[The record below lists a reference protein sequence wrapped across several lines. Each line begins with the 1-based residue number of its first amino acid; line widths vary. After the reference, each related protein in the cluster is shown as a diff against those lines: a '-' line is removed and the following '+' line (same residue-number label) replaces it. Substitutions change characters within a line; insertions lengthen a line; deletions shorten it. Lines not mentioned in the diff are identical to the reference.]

1 MSNRLADKLRGLKE
15 ALEESKRMTAQSI
28 AQAEAKR
35 EAKKP
40 VKPVKAEK
48 PEKIAAPEAKG
59 PKNDMRLE
67 RGAMNSVESL
77 FCQRLRERY
86 GAEFVVAAWTVKQR
100 VLVKNMFRQYGFAMT
115 LQAVEYYHSEWDY
128 ITLSSRGRLGGTPTV
143 NLLWGMRDQVFSDVQ
158 TGATSFRD
166 KLSNKASMRDEY
178 RDGTGT
184 EPKVGW

>member
-1 MSNRLADKLRGLKE
+1 MSNRLADKLKGLKQ
-15 ALEESKRMTAQSI
+15 ALDQSKIKTAQSI

-48 PEKIAAPEAKG
+48 PEKPETEAKG

-67 RGAMNSVESL
+67 RGAMNKVESL
-77 FCQRLRERY
+77 FCQLLRDRY

-115 LQAVEYYHSEWDY
+115 LQAVEYYHAEWDY
-128 ITLSSRGRLGGTPTV
+128 ITLSSRGRISGTPTV
-143 NLLWGMRDQVFSDVQ
+143 NLLWGMREQIFSDIQ
-158 TGATSFRD
+158 TGAKSFRD
-166 KLSNKASMRDEY
+166 KLSNHSARRDEY
-178 RDGTGT
+178 RDGDGT